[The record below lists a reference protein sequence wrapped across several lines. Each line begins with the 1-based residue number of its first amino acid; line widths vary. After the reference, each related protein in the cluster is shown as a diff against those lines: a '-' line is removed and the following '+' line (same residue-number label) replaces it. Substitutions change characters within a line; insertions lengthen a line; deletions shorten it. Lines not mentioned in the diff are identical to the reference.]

1 MILSSTINVSR
12 SDHASW
18 LPTENLR
25 DYLTPLLVWVG
36 SISDRTWPV
45 GTGLAGAPAD
55 PYRVLRGD
63 LWLLTLGRTTDGV
76 SSQSGTGLWNCL
88 CLGVALA

>member
-45 GTGLAGAPAD
+45 GTGLAGTPAD
-55 PYRVLRGD
+55 PYQVLRGD
-63 LWLLTLGRTTDGV
+63 LWLLTLGRTIDGV
-76 SSQSGTGLWNCL
+76 SSQNGTGLWNCL
-88 CLGVALA
+88 CLGVTLA